1 MPFPARFRQPANI
14 TKYARETNPE
24 LWLNNYRLTCQLG
37 GVDNDSFI
45 IRNLSLF
52 LADSARAWLEHLS
65 ARRIHNWADLVKV
78 FMGNSQ
84 GTLSTLVIPRILG
97 VAAKNRKR
105 LFVSTFDAS
114 PGSAPSCPT

>member
-78 FMGNSQ
+78 FMGNFQ
-84 GTLSTLVIPRILG
+84 GTYVRPGNSWDLRSCHQKLDETLREYIRCFS
-97 VAAKNRKR
+97 R
-105 LFVSTFDAS
+105 
-114 PGSAPSCPT
+114 